1 METKPERA
9 AVSTLA
15 SVSSLT
21 TSILSPYCS
30 LISSRI
36 GATLRHGPHHVAQK
50 STSTGLSLMRTS
62 SAKVASVVFFS
73 AMEIPSRGWRGGGGA
88 GSCVRASGSTLGVGA
103 DRDARVGD
111 LARVRLVDDGG
122 LGSGLGG

>member
-21 TSILSPYCS
+21 ISILSPYCS

-50 STSTGLSLMRTS
+50 STSTGFSLMRTS

-73 AMEIPSRGWRGGGGA
+73 AMEIPSRVRGRGGWSA
-88 GSCVRASGSTLGVGA
+88 GSSGVGA
-103 DRDARVGD
+103 DGGARVGD
-111 LARVRLVDDGG
+111 RAGVGVVDGGG
-122 LGSGLGG
+122 LGGGFGGGGGV

>member
-1 METKPERA
+1 MFT
-9 AVSTLA
+9 

-50 STSTGLSLMRTS
+50 STSTGFSLMRTS
-62 SAKVASVVFFS
+62 SAKVASVVFFR
-73 AMEIPSRGWRGGGGA
+73 AMEVPFRYA
-88 GSCVRASGSTLGVGA
+88 A
-103 DRDARVGD
+103 
-111 LARVRLVDDGG
+111 G
-122 LGSGLGG
+122 LGWAGWVWLVGLVCLLCRRGYAEAPTVAA

>member
-1 METKPERA
+1 MFT
-9 AVSTLA
+9 

-50 STSTGLSLMRTS
+50 STSTGFSLMRTS

-73 AMEIPSRGWRGGGGA
+73 AMEAPSRVRRLCGGCAAGWDGGWVGLGWRL
-88 GSCVRASGSTLGVGA
+88 RVGA
-103 DRDARVGD
+103 DADAGPHVGD
-111 LARVRLVDDGG
+111 LAGVGLVDDGG
-122 LGSGLGG
+122 LDRG

>member
-1 METKPERA
+1 MFT
-9 AVSTLA
+9 

-50 STSTGLSLMRTS
+50 STSTGFSLMRTS

-73 AMEIPSRGWRGGGGA
+73 AMEIPSRCAAGLAGWSGLVA
-88 GSCVRASGSTLGVGA
+88 VGSRLGVGA
-103 DRDARVGD
+103 DGGAHVGD
-111 LARVRLVDDGG
+111 LARVGLVDDGG
-122 LGSGLGG
+122 LSGGLGRRGGVLE

>member
-21 TSILSPYCS
+21 TSIVSPYCS

-73 AMEIPSRGWRGGGGA
+73 AMEIPSRCAAGLA
-88 GSCVRASGSTLGVGA
+88 GSSGLGARGRDPRSRLGVGA
-103 DRDARVGD
+103 DGGAGVGD
-111 LARVRLVDDGG
+111 LARVRLVDEGG
-122 LGSGLGG
+122 